1 MQVTRSKLAYGTCS
15 RQLGAIKLAYV
26 FPALILV
33 FSAVPVFSKKSL
45 PAIISFFGILLTLV
59 IWTRLNQKKE
69 LEAEE
74 ALATAAANKAHIRH
88 SYAPAQAVTLVSEQL
103 PSELLNTVLPVWQ
116 NHVLTVKSQ
125 TENAVIQLINS
136 FGSLIQQFD
145 EAGFSSKASGENS
158 DKHQATIRLINL
170 CQQDLEP
177 VIAHLEQMIDS
188 KGELLDAIKTLAESV
203 ADLKDMAH
211 SVGVIAAQ
219 TNLLAINAS
228 IEAARAGAHGRGFAV
243 VAGEVRRLSLIS
255 GETGKTI
262 GERVTQI
269 NEVVKST
276 LKTAQKANEQDRKV
290 MQQSGKVVKEV
301 LGHVQS
307 LGDAAEEMRSRGEVI
322 RNDVENLLVTLQY
335 QDRVSQILDVLDR
348 DIGKLLK
355 TMAEQIPMPSTAEWM
370 ADLETYYT
378 MNDQHSSHVQARG
391 TPSQNAS
398 KDDEITFF

>member
-1 MQVTRSKLAYGTCS
+1 MQVTGSKLAFGS
-15 RQLGAIKLAYV
+15 GQRGAIKLAYA
-26 FPALILV
+26 FPVLILI
-33 FSAVPVFSKKSL
+33 FASFPVFSKKPL
-45 PAIISFFGILLTLV
+45 PAIISFVAILLVLV
-59 IWTRLNQKKE
+59 IWTRVNHKKDAQ
-69 LEAEE
+69 AEE
-74 ALATAAANKAHIRH
+74 ALAIAESNKAHASH
-88 SYAPAQAVTLVSEQL
+88 VFAAPQSVTLVSEQL
-103 PSELLNTVLPVWQ
+103 PTELLNTVLPVWQ

-125 TENAVIQLINS
+125 TENAVIQLITS
-136 FGSLIQQFD
+136 FSSLIQQFD

-158 DKHQATIRLINL
+158 DKHQDTIRLINL

-177 VIAHLEQMIDS
+177 VIAHLEQMINS
-188 KGELLDAIKTLAESV
+188 KSELLDAINVLAESV

-262 GERVTQI
+262 GERVSQI
-269 NEVVKST
+269 NDVVKST
-276 LKTAQKANEQDRKV
+276 LKTAKKTNEQDRKV
-290 MQQSGKVVKEV
+290 MKQSGLVVKEV
-301 LGHVQS
+301 LVHVQS

-355 TMAEQIPMPSTAEWM
+355 TMAEQTPTPSTAQWM

-378 MNDQHSSHVQARG
+378 MDDQHNSHARTKG
-391 TPSQNAS
+391 APDQTAS
-398 KDDEITFF
+398 ADADITFF

>member
-1 MQVTRSKLAYGTCS
+1 MQVKRSKLAYGS
-15 RQLGAIKLAYV
+15 WRRQIGAVKLAYV
-26 FPALILV
+26 CPALILI
-33 FSAVPVFSKKSL
+33 FASLPLFSKKSL
-45 PAIISFFGILLTLV
+45 SGITSFIGIMLLLG
-59 IWTRLNQKKE
+59 IWIRINQKKDARAEDE
-69 LEAEE
+69 LAIAESVK
-74 ALATAAANKAHIRH
+74 THMSHTYAA
-88 SYAPAQAVTLVSEQL
+88 PQAVTLISEPL
-103 PSELLNTVLPVWQ
+103 PTELFNTVLPVWQ
-116 NHVLTVKSQ
+116 NHVVSVKAQ
-125 TENAVIQLINS
+125 TENAVTQLIVS

-145 EAGFSSKASGENS
+145 EAGFSSKSTGENS

-188 KGELLDAIKTLAESV
+188 KSELLDAIKTLAESV

-355 TMAEQIPMPSTAEWM
+355 GIAEQAPLPSAAQWM
-370 ADLETYYT
+370 SELERYYT
-378 MNDQHSSHVQARG
+378 MDDQHSSHVQARG
-391 TPSQNAS
+391 TPPQTAS
-398 KDDEITFF
+398 EDADITFF